1 MKNILKSA
9 ALLCVFAIMFSCN
22 NINRNGANES
32 SEGTTTTNAVN
43 GAMED
48 ERTSVPIDTL
58 ASPGSNAMDS
68 PSSGTTS
75 NKGTGATTGNE
86 NAGASAPTS
95 SPNVDKNMKGQSS
108 THGKDTKTGDY

>member
-1 MKNILKSA
+1 MKNILKCV
-9 ALLCVFAIMFSCN
+9 ALFCVFAITFGCN
-22 NINRNGANES
+22 NINKNGANES

-48 ERTSVPIDTL
+48 ERTAVPIDTL

-68 PSSGTTS
+68 PSSGTIS

-86 NAGASAPTS
+86 NAGASAPTP
-95 SPNVDKNMKGQSS
+95 SPNVDKNMKGQSG
-108 THGKDTKTGDY
+108 THGRDTKAGDN